1 MKKFRKIWD
10 EEKHKWLMVNK
21 GVPVDICYE
30 FFLLDFP
37 DASDVSFAAFKN
49 ERSRVGAVMLHTK
62 HYPRTP
68 RPLYS
73 EQVKKGYVRIK
84 IAQPNKWISKAKW
97 VYMNAHPNEDLSER
111 SNYIFLDGDNRNFSP
126 DNIARVPLKILGI
139 FNRLGGTGESAEI
152 TRARIVLAK
161 LKHARLDVG
170 ENLGLVRKFGTSRVF
185 KDEHNEK
192 MKNYRRRRRRAE

>member
-10 EEKHKWLMVNK
+10 DKKRKWLMANK
-21 GVPVDICYE
+21 GVPVSLCYE

-49 ERSRVGAVMLHTK
+49 ERSRIGAVMPHTK

-84 IAQPNKWISKAKW
+84 IAQPNVWIPKAKW

-111 SNYIFLDGDNRNFSP
+111 SNYIFLDGDNRNFSHE
-126 DNIARVPLKILGI
+126 NIERVPLRLMGV
-139 FNRLGGTGESAEI
+139 FNRLGGTGETAVI
-152 TRARIVLAK
+152 TRARIALAK
-161 LKHARLDVG
+161 LKFARLNAG
-170 ENLGLVRKFGTSRVF
+170 EKLGLVRKFGTSRVF

-192 MKNYRRRRRRAE
+192 MKNYRRKRRRAE